1 MVNTALPVAG
11 SIVAWLPLIATPLS
25 RNCTVP
31 VGIAPAPERETV
43 TVNVTELP
51 NVVVLGTPTTTGTLV
66 PLLTVWATA
75 VLLLAA

>member
-1 MVNTALPVAG
+1 M
-11 SIVAWLPLIATPLS
+11 
-25 RNCTVP
+25 P